1 MGSLRSAA
9 GRAYRRLLSLYPE
22 EFRVEFGEEMARL
35 FRDRSREERLPRLS
49 LEVLLDTVKT
59 APREQI
65 AMWHRDVRYALRL
78 MRRNPGFTAVA
89 AGSLALGIGANA
101 AIFSL
106 ADAMILRPL
115 PVRAPAEIV
124 CVRGQLPDTPFG
136 TSFASVSYPDY
147 RDFRDKSRS
156 FDGLVA
162 HELVSAAFAPG
173 PTELPRLTMA
183 MLVTGDF
190 FQVLGVLPP

>member
-9 GRAYRRLLSLYPE
+9 ERVYRRLLSLYPE

-35 FRDRSREERLPRLS
+35 FRDRSREERLSRLS

-59 APREQI
+59 APKEQL
-65 AMWHRDVRYALRL
+65 AMWYRDMRYAFRL

-89 AGSLALGIGANA
+89 AGSLAIGIGANA

-106 ADAMILRPL
+106 ADAILLRPL
-115 PVRAPAEIV
+115 PVPAPAESV
-124 CVRGQLPDTPFG
+124 CVRGQLPDNPVG
-136 TSFASVSYPDY
+136 ASLASVSSPDY
-147 RDFRDKSRS
+147 LDIRDKSRS

-162 HELVSAAFAPG
+162 HELVSAAFAPA
-173 PTELPRLTMA
+173 PRELPRLTLA
-183 MLVTGDF
+183 LLVTGDF
-190 FQVLGVLPP
+190 

>member
-9 GRAYRRLLSLYPE
+9 ERAYRRLLSLYPE

-35 FRDRSREERLPRLS
+35 FRDRSRDERLPRLS
-49 LEVLLDTVKT
+49 LEVVKT
-59 APREQI
+59 APREQL
-65 AMWHRDVRYALRL
+65 AMWYRDVRYALRL

-89 AGSLALGIGANA
+89 AGSLAIGIGANA

-124 CVRGQLPDTPFG
+124 CVRGQLPDNPYG
-136 TSFASVSYPDY
+136 
-147 RDFRDKSRS
+147 
-156 FDGLVA
+156 
-162 HELVSAAFAPG
+162 
-173 PTELPRLTMA
+173 
-183 MLVTGDF
+183 
-190 FQVLGVLPP
+190 